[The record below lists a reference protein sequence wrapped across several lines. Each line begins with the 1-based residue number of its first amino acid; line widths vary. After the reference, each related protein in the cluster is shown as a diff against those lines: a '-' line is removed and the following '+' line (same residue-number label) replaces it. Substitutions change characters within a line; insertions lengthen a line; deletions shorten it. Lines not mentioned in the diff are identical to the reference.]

1 MKILIVALSGSVH
14 TARWIS
20 QIEDEGWDIY
30 LFPSYDHLW
39 INTDLTKVTQCIPFF
54 GLYKWARKKGLTKQF
69 VLLYKVFEILNKKWN
84 PRYYEKRLAGY
95 IHRIK
100 PDIIHSMETQGA
112 GYLVDSVKK
121 DFFANRPFPQWWH
134 ANWGSDIFIF
144 GRMPEHISRI
154 KSVLANCDYYSCE
167 CNRDIQL
174 ARDFGFTKTSFP
186 VYPNSG
192 GFDAGFIASCQMDLA
207 QTSHRKLIMLKG
219 YQGWAG
225 RALVGIRA
233 LARCKDVLQGYTI
246 VIYTNTDAEDIRIA
260 STLLAQEMNIPV
272 QLLPGNTPH
281 REILRHHG
289 MARISI
295 GLSIGDAIST
305 SLLEAMSM
313 GSFPIQSCTACASDW
328 IRDGISGLIVPPE
341 DPETVEM
348 AIRKALADDEMVN
361 AAAQI
366 NMLKIQEDANF
377 EKLKKITIQSYQ
389 TIYKQITL

>member
-39 INTDLTKVTQCIPFF
+39 INTDLTKITQCIPFF
-54 GLYKWARKKGLTKQF
+54 GIYKWAKKKGFTKQF
-69 VLLYKVFEILNKKWN
+69 ILLYKVFEILSKKWN
-84 PRYYEKRLAGY
+84 PAYYEKRLANY
-95 IHRIK
+95 IKKIN

-112 GYLVDSVKK
+112 GYLVDTVKK
-121 DFFANRPFPQWWH
+121 DFFRNIPFPKWWH

-144 GRMPEHISRI
+144 GRIPEHKPRI
-154 KSVLANCDYYSCE
+154 QSVLANCDYYSCE

-192 GFDAGFIASCQMDLA
+192 GFHTDFLENCRIGLKK
-207 QTSHRKLIMLKG
+207 TSQRKLIMLKG

-233 LARCKDVLQGYTI
+233 LARCKDVLNGYTI
-246 VIYTNTDAEDIRIA
+246 VIYTNTSAEDIKIA
-260 STLLAQEMNIPV
+260 ATLLAQEINIPV
-272 QLLPGNTPH
+272 LLLPGNSSH
-281 REILRHHG
+281 QEILRHHG

-328 IRDGISGLIVPPE
+328 IEEGVSGLIVPPE
-341 DPETVEM
+341 DPEKVEM
-348 AIRKALADDEMVN
+348 AIRRALADDELVDY
-361 AAAQI
+361 AAPI
-366 NMLKIQEDANF
+366 NQHKIREEANF
-377 EKLKKITIQSYQ
+377 EKLKKVTIQSYQ
-389 TIYKQITL
+389 TILNQTAL

>member
-20 QIEDEGWDIY
+20 QIEEEGWDIY

-39 INTDLTKVTQCIPFF
+39 INTDLTKLTQCIPFF
-54 GLYKWARKKGLTKQF
+54 GLYKWAKKKGLTKQF
-69 VLLYKVFEILNKKWN
+69 VLLYKVFEILSKKWN
-84 PRYYEKRLAGY
+84 PQYYEKRLAGY
-95 IHRIK
+95 IKKIK

-112 GYLVDSVKK
+112 GYLVDTVKK
-121 DFFANRPFPQWWH
+121 DFFQNRSFPKWWH

-144 GRMPEHISRI
+144 GRMPEHKPRI
-154 KSVLANCDYYSCE
+154 QSVLTHCDYYSCE

-174 ARDFGFTKTSFP
+174 AREFGFTKTCFP

-192 GFDAGFIASCQMDLA
+192 GLDAAFIETCRKGLEK
-207 QTSHRKLIMLKG
+207 TSHRKIIMLKG

-233 LARCKDVLQGYTI
+233 LARCKDVLGGYTI
-246 VIYTNTDAEDIRIA
+246 VIYTNTEAEDIKIA
-260 STLLAQEMNIPV
+260 STLLSLEIDVPV
-272 QLLPGNTPH
+272 VLLPGNSSH
-281 REILRHHG
+281 KEILHHHG

-305 SLLEAMSM
+305 SLLEAMCM

-328 IRDGISGLIVPPE
+328 IKEGVSGLIVPPE
-341 DPETVEM
+341 DPEMVEA
-348 AIRKALADDEMVN
+348 AIRRALADDEMVDN
-361 AAAQI
+361 AAQI
-366 NMLKIQEDANF
+366 NEHKIREEANF

-389 TIYKQITL
+389 TIFNQTTL

>member
-20 QIEDEGWDIY
+20 QIEEEGWDIY

-39 INTDLTKVTQCIPFF
+39 INTDLANVTQCIPFL
-54 GLYKWARKKGLTKQF
+54 GLYKWAKKRGLITQY
-69 VLLYKVFEILNKKWN
+69 VYLYKVFEILNKKWN
-84 PRYYEKRLAGY
+84 PKYYEKRLARC
-95 IHRIK
+95 IQKIK

-112 GYLVDSVKK
+112 GYLVDAVKK
-121 DFFANRPFPQWWH
+121 NFFTNRPFPKWWH

-144 GRMPEHISRI
+144 GRMPEHKPRI
-154 KSVLANCDYYSCE
+154 QSVLANCDYYSCE

-174 ARDFGFTKTSFP
+174 AREFGFTKTCFP

-192 GFDAGFIASCQMDLA
+192 GFKADFIESCRIGLEK
-207 QTSHRKLIMLKG
+207 TSQRKLIMLKG

-233 LARCKDVLQGYTI
+233 LARCKNVLQGYTI
-246 VIYTNTDAEDIRIA
+246 VIYTNTDAEEIKIA
-260 STLLAQEMNIPV
+260 SILLSQEANVPV
-272 QLLPGNTPH
+272 LLLPGNSSH
-281 REILRHHG
+281 KEILRHHG

-328 IRDGISGLIVPPE
+328 IKDGVSGLIVPPE
-341 DPETVEM
+341 DPEMIEA
-348 AIRKALADDEMVN
+348 AIRSALANDEMVD
-361 AAAQI
+361 AAAEI
-366 NMLKIQEDANF
+366 NKRKIQEEANF

-389 TIYKQITL
+389 TIFNQTTL